1 MTIEINRIYIKNN
14 SNQYILLFE
23 NHVSLGVTKIKA
35 SFVNNSA
42 MGKLIYVLL
51 DGVGDRPNPKLN
63 YLTPLEAANT
73 PNLDKLAREGMT
85 GIVHPVGKGISPESD
100 IAVFCMLGYDLSSN
114 YFGRGIVETI
124 GVGMNFKNGDL
135 ALRANFAT
143 LGDKGI
149 LIDRRAGR
157 NLSQREAK
165 DLADSIQKIELSHNA
180 SLEFVPTIAHRA
192 VLKIETEDTKL
203 SAEISNTDPA
213 YDRIGGMGVTKET
226 SGGLYLQKAKPL
238 KEIEGA
244 RLAADLVNEFTN
256 KAISILKT
264 HKVNIKRERN
274 GMKPANVLLL
284 RDAGNTLPNITKIP
298 DRFNTKF
305 ASILDMPVEKGVAKI
320 TGMRDYEAGSISD
333 YHTKAKKTIELL
345 QTYDSVYIH
354 IKGPDEPGHDGDA
367 ERKTKVVEKI
377 DSDFFCPL
385 LQQVDKKNT
394 MFLISADH
402 STPCIV
408 KGHSADPVPVLIS
421 GHNIEHDNVCRFTEK
436 EAANGK
442 LGVMLGKDVLPKAL
456 SFL

>member
-1 MTIEINRIYIKNN
+1 
-14 SNQYILLFE
+14 
-23 NHVSLGVTKIKA
+23 
-35 SFVNNSA
+35 
-42 MGKLIYVLL
+42 
-51 DGVGDRPNPKLN
+51 
-63 YLTPLEAANT
+63 
-73 PNLDKLAREGMT
+73 
-85 GIVHPVGKGISPESD
+85 
-100 IAVFCMLGYDLSSN
+100 
-114 YFGRGIVETI
+114 
-124 GVGMNFKNGDL
+124 
-135 ALRANFAT
+135 
-143 LGDKGI
+143 
-149 LIDRRAGR
+149 
-157 NLSQREAK
+157 
-165 DLADSIQKIELSHNA
+165 
-180 SLEFVPTIAHRA
+180 
-192 VLKIETEDTKL
+192 
-203 SAEISNTDPA
+203 
-213 YDRIGGMGVTKET
+213 
-226 SGGLYLQKAKPL
+226 
-238 KEIEGA
+238 
-244 RLAADLVNEFTN
+244 
-256 KAISILKT
+256 
-264 HKVNIKRERN
+264 
-274 GMKPANVLLL
+274 
-284 RDAGNTLPNITKIP
+284 
-298 DRFNTKF
+298 
-305 ASILDMPVEKGVAKI
+305 MPVEKGVAKI